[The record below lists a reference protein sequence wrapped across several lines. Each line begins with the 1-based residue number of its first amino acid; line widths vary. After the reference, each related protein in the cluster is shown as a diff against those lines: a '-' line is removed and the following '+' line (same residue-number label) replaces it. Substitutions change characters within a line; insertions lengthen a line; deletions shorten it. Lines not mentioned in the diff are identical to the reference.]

1 MPKLQI
7 HLALDFKRK
16 VDAHRQ
22 DREAGCAPPPR
33 PPLIPMCPPPLW
45 VIHEDGVVET
55 VNIDPDYGM
64 KRRRAYEDED
74 DGEGAVAEVDAAA
87 GGSDAGPPAKK
98 QHTAPADP
106 PEDSDLQS

>member
-74 DGEGAVAEVDAAA
+74 DGEGAVAGEPATTA
-87 GGSDAGPPAKK
+87 GGSDASPPAKR
-98 QHTAPADP
+98 QHTGPADP
-106 PEDSDLQS
+106 PEDTEQS